1 MDDSFQPEW
10 GKNHILASNDSTET
24 EKRKKKGKEREK
36 KIETDGEVRE
46 ETETE
51 GEKGGEREEGK
62 KGKKDIVVQRDGEIV
77 WTEKYR

>member
-1 MDDSFQPEW
+1 M
-10 GKNHILASNDSTET
+10 
-24 EKRKKKGKEREK
+24 
-36 KIETDGEVRE
+36 RE